1 MKVYRVG
8 KQGNLRSITLF
19 HAMAR
24 LGYEGLIVTSP
35 KETYVSVGYF
45 DRTQDIVDLE
55 RCRELGLPVIR
66 REVGGGAVL
75 LDPDQ
80 VFYQIVMKRDSQ
92 KLPFRIEEAYRKFSK
107 PVIEVYRRLGI
118 EAEYRPIND
127 IVVKKNQRK
136 ITGQGAADIERSF
149 VFVGGILLRFN
160 VDLMARIFR
169 VPEEKFR
176 DKIHKTLEDN
186 ITWVERETGRKPS
199 YEEVEDLLVEEF
211 SKVLDLEGEGEVPED
226 AVELADRLKH
236 LFTSDEFL
244 LEDTGRKHRTIKI
257 REGVHVRN
265 SVHKAKG
272 GLIRAEVLIRE
283 GLIEDVRIRGDFTL
297 YPKDSL
303 DTLERSLIGVPFER
317 EKIKEKIR
325 EFLRR
330 EEVDF
335 PGVSEEDLLKAIY
348 GE

>member
-8 KQGNLRSITLF
+8 RQGNLRSITLF

-35 KETYVSVGYF
+35 EETYVSVGYF
-45 DRTQDIVDLE
+45 DKTQEIIDLD
-55 RCRELGLPVIR
+55 RCRELGIPVIR

-75 LDPDQ
+75 LDRDQ
-80 VFYQIVMKRDSQ
+80 VFYQVVMKRDSK

-136 ITGQGAADIERSF
+136 ITGQGAADIGKSF
-149 VFVGGILLRFN
+149 VFVGGLLLKFN
-160 VDLMARIFR
+160 VDLMAQLFK

-176 DKIHKTLEDN
+176 DKIHKSLEEN
-186 ITWVERETGRKPS
+186 ITWVERETGRLPDYK
-199 YEEVEDLLVEEF
+199 EVEDLIVEEF
-211 SKVLDLEGEGEVPED
+211 SKVLDIDGEAEVPEE
-226 AVELADRLKH
+226 AIRLADDLKT
-236 LFTSDEFL
+236 LFTSKEFL

-265 SVHKAKG
+265 GVHKAKG
-272 GLIRAEVLIRE
+272 GLVKAEVLIRDDR
-283 GLIEDVRIRGDFTL
+283 IEDVRIRGDFTL

-303 DTLERSLIGVPFER
+303 DDLERSLIGVPF
-317 EKIKEKIR
+317 
-325 EFLRR
+325 RR
-330 EEVDF
+330 EEVLRKIEEFLSREDIDF
-335 PGVSEEDLLKAIY
+335 PGVSAEDLLKAIY
-348 GE
+348 GD